1 MAYSIALPD
10 LPIQIEDLALLR
22 AALPNTVGCQT
33 AAPEIP
39 VVLDDVFGVV
49 PTALAFA
56 PVAIATAQGNPVQV
70 VTKITVRQAAK
81 SSGVD
86 VTTIKAADWSHK
98 VGSYGEIVQGL
109 EDIAQCIR
117 IILTT
122 PKGSVPHR
130 PQFGCDA
137 WRYLDHPETQSLPHV
152 IRECTDAVATWEPR
166 ATVTKITASY
176 GLAQVNLVVH
186 WTANVKGSAGQS
198 TQVAYA
204 LTAVQ

>member
-1 MAYSIALPD
+1 M
-10 LPIQIEDLALLR
+10 LR

-166 ATVTKITASY
+166 ATVTKVTASY
-176 GLAQVNLVVH
+176 GLGQIDLVVH
-186 WTANVKGSAGQS
+186 WTARLGSAGQS